1 MNTRTKKSIE
11 KKQLNIRSEYVK
23 FRDIEESPINA
34 QSMNEKDFNRLVKN
48 LKKDGVLTSSPLL
61 MDQTGKQKTMCISG
75 HHRIKAAIKAGIE
88 GCVCL
93 ISDELDDSTRIRLQV
108 AHNDIHGEPNKDILS
123 IMQQSL
129 SDIDISLVDSTDM
142 ENIIKEAQEV
152 SIDIPQFRYI
162 NICLVEKS
170 RERFVD
176 MLLKLEKADAINYII
191 DNKEYEQI
199 KDLLTVAFDKGFKTA
214 GQAIGV
220 FMDIVDNNKD
230 EIKR

>member
-48 LKKDGVLTSSPLL
+48 LKRDGVLTSSPLL

>member
-48 LKKDGVLTSSPLL
+48 LKRDGVLTSSPLL

-108 AHNDIHGEPNKDILS
+108 AHNDIHGEPNEDILA

>member
-48 LKKDGVLTSSPLL
+48 LKRDGVLTSSPLL

-230 EIKR
+230 EIKK